1 MGGHHERS
9 GNEKV
14 INHDTEGNRLE
25 NEYIRSSKAN
35 VDHIM
40 ASWQEL
46 KTGQVQ
52 EHDWKK

>member
-46 KTGQVQ
+46 KTGQGQ